1 MTEARKLSTSRPGR
15 NESPEQPHVEK
26 ARAAVQGEA
35 EKKIPLL
42 APVRYHKALQEVKSM
57 TATSVPVKYLLLE
70 AIDDLLEKYA
80 QGEGRFEVED
90 TAELKRRLQALK

>member
-1 MTEARKLSTSRPGR
+1 MTMTTKRPSQR
-15 NESPEQPHVEK
+15 AAAPAQAVHVEK
-26 ARAAVQGEA
+26 ARAAVTGDAE

-42 APVRYHKALQEVKSM
+42 APVRYHKALQEVKGM
-57 TATSVPVKYLLLE
+57 TAVSVPVKYLLLE

-80 QGEGRFEVED
+80 RGEGRFEVED